1 MWADRRYVWCLR
13 NVEEVLWWG
22 FILCAGTGG
31 SFGSITTSVNHFWYY
46 IQTPNNQT
54 ASFLSH
60 TQKTASEFTTRTVNK
75 QKHDEPPD
83 QRVWIVVLVVVLWW
97 KSWMFSYFEI
107 SSWIFPQQVNILLV
121 FFVQHIWSQNCGWR
135 KWSSKCSHTWFME
148 SDPERP
154 HTEGKEMSRSTC
166 QDIWNSCMFE
176 QKKRLNRSLIYG
188 FLAQFLKFFYSF
200 L

>member
-54 ASFLSH
+54 ASFQSH

-154 HTEGKEMSRSTC
+154 HTEGEGNVQKYMSGH
-166 QDIWNSCMFE
+166 M
-176 QKKRLNRSLIYG
+176 K
-188 FLAQFLKFFYSF
+188 
-200 L
+200 